1 MKIEK
6 NPYLPLR
13 LAFFIYD
20 FFRLLFMLE
29 LLIAVLPLGNTS
41 TASWFPYLVYVVPNA
56 LFPLMGFFLLI
67 RPREYK
73 AYISLYLAG
82 KTIVIVSIFGWTIF
96 SFKSIFTSTVSSQEF
111 ITILGFVL
119 GLTILDMGSLLGS
132 SLLKNKI
139 NRLAAPESGEITEG
153 EEIAEGDS
161 VPEGSGVS

>member
-29 LLIAVLPLGNTS
+29 LLIAVLPLGSTS
-41 TASWFPYLVYVVPNA
+41 TASWFPYLVYMVPNA

-82 KTIVIVSIFGWTIF
+82 KTIVIVSIFGWIVF
-96 SFKSIFTSTVSSQEF
+96 SFKNIFTSAISPREF
-111 ITILGFVL
+111 IAVLGFVL

-132 SLLKNKI
+132 SLLKSKI
-139 NRLAAPESGEITEG
+139 NRQTAPESVEIP
-153 EEIAEGDS
+153 EGDS

>member
-1 MKIEK
+1 M
-6 NPYLPLR
+6 R

-67 RPREYK
+67 RPQEYK
-73 AYISLYLAG
+73 AYIPLYLAG
-82 KTIVIVSIFGWTIF
+82 KIIVIVSIFGWTIF
-96 SFKSIFTSTVSSQEF
+96 SFKNIFTSTISTQEF
-111 ITILGFVL
+111 ITLLGFVL
-119 GLTILDMGSLLGS
+119 GLTILDTGSLLGS
-132 SLLKNKI
+132 SLLKSKI
-139 NRLAAPESGEITEG
+139 NRQAAPESGKITEG
-153 EEIAEGDS
+153 EEITEGDS